1 MRLICRGGH
10 PMPLKKAYLGLGSN
24 LGDRLGQMRAALELL
39 ELQYPIRIVC
49 VSPIYE
55 NRAIGMQ
62 GDDFLNAVAEIATDL
77 DPQDLLDAC
86 LFVESSM
93 GRKRLAEW
101 TSRPI
106 DLDILLYENIEFK
119 TERLTV
125 PHSQLTKRDFVIQP
139 LLDIAPGLFVNG
151 RLLSNWL
158 KELPEIG
165 LREYPKS
172 LSEDLN

>member
-1 MRLICRGGH
+1 
-10 PMPLKKAYLGLGSN
+10 MPLKKAYLGLGSN

-39 ELQYPIRIVC
+39 ELQYPIRTVC

-55 NRAIGMQ
+55 NRAVGMK

-77 DPQDLLDAC
+77 EPQDLLDAC
-86 LFVESSM
+86 LFIESRM
-93 GRKRLAEW
+93 GRKRFAEW
-101 TSRPI
+101 TSRTI
-106 DLDILLYENIEFK
+106 DLDILLYDNIEVK

-151 RLLSNWL
+151 RLLCDWL

-165 LREYPKS
+165 LREYSKF